1 MPPQFRFSKNNA
13 SILPGLSLVQDSF
26 KTRFSEH
33 GRLIEFQP
41 ADSHNGFVIEASG
54 DSLLIRYHR
63 PSQAYRAL
71 GQVLSGAPLEGGK
84 TLSQTCFLESVG
96 VMLDVSRNGVFRV
109 ERIEELFLQFALAGI
124 DSVQLYMEDSYLLP
138 GEPYFGYGRGAYSES
153 ELRQIDDR
161 GHAFGIE
168 VVPCIQTLGHL
179 EQILQWPAYHNL
191 QDVRGVL
198 MVGLEE
204 THRLI
209 AKMLDVVSACFRT
222 RRIHVGMDEAH
233 GVGSGNYLREN
244 GFRRPFDVLNEHL
257 AVVTRLCEDRGLE
270 PMMWS
275 DMFFRIG
282 SKTHDYYDPQA
293 VIPEEVIARVPKG
306 VELVYWDYY
315 HADVRFYE
323 DWIDRHRAMGKEPIY
338 AAGGWT
344 WGRFWAYWPRLQE
357 TIGAGMEAARRKGL
371 KESFV
376 TFWGDDGCECHPFS
390 MLGAILYFAETAY
403 FEAVDFA
410 ELERLFTLFSPEV
423 TLADCQLAAEL
434 DGIPEIQD
442 AVESESNFSK
452 WILWHDP
459 VLGFLNPHIPAGVIE
474 HYREL
479 AEKLGN
485 RSGAPTV
492 LDFPR
497 TIAQTLSEKIRLHLE
512 VRSACQSRD
521 FDKLRELRSEVL
533 PATIEGL
540 NKVWVLH
547 RNVWRHWYKPFG
559 WEVIESRY
567 ATIIARLN
575 SLGSIVQDCIDNPGA
590 HVEEFT
596 LSPNPVLPTE
606 QASKC
611 YFSYGRITTPSVLK

>member
-1 MPPQFRFSKNNA
+1 MHPQFRFSKNQFPVL
-13 SILPGLSLVQDSF
+13 SGLPFVQDYF
-26 KTRFSEH
+26 KERFSEN
-33 GRLIEFQP
+33 GRLIEFQQD
-41 ADSHNGFVIEASG
+41 DSHNGFVIEASDHG
-54 DSLLIRYHR
+54 SLVRYQR

-71 GQVLSGAPLEGGK
+71 GQLLSGAQLEGGK
-84 TLSQTCFLESVG
+84 TVSQTCFLESVG
-96 VMLDVSRNGVFRV
+96 VMLDVSRNGLFRV
-109 ERIEELFLQFALAGI
+109 ERIEEMFLQFALAGI

-161 GHAFGIE
+161 GHALGIE

-179 EQILQWPAYHNL
+179 EQILQWPAYRHL

-209 AKMLDVVSACFRT
+209 AKMLDVLSSCFRT

-233 GVGSGNYLREN
+233 GVGSGKYLEKN
-244 GFRRPFDVLNEHL
+244 GFRRPFDILNEHL

-270 PMMWS
+270 PMIWS

-282 SKTHDYYDPQA
+282 SKTHDYYDSQA
-293 VIPEEVIARVPKG
+293 EIPEEVIARVPSG

-315 HADVRFYE
+315 HADVKFYE

-344 WGRFWAYWPRLQE
+344 WGRFWTYWPRLQE
-357 TIGAGMEAARRKGL
+357 TIGAGMSAARRKGL
-371 KESFV
+371 KEAFV

-390 MLGAILYFAETAY
+390 MLGAIFYFAETAY
-403 FEAVDFA
+403 SEAVDFA
-410 ELERLFTLFSPEV
+410 ELEQFFALFSPEV
-423 TLADCQLAAEL
+423 SLADCQLAAEL
-434 DGIPEIQD
+434 DGIPEIEG
-442 AVESESNFSK
+442 AVESEANFSK

-459 VLGFLNPHIPAGVIE
+459 VHGFLNPHIPEGLVG
-474 HYREL
+474 HYCGL

-485 RSGAPTV
+485 GNREGTI

-497 TIAQTLSEKIRLHLE
+497 TIAQTLSKKIRLHLE
-512 VRSACQSRD
+512 VRDACQSRD
-521 FDKLRELRSEVL
+521 VDKIRELRCEVL

-540 NKVWVLH
+540 NKLWVLH
-547 RNVWRHWYKPFG
+547 RKAWHHWYKPFG
-559 WEVIESRY
+559 WEVIEGRY
-567 ATIIARLN
+567 AAILARLN
-575 SLGSIVQDCIDNPGA
+575 SLDSILQDCLENPGTY
-590 HVEEFT
+590 VEEFA

-606 QASKC
+606 QVSKC
-611 YFSYGRITTPSVLK
+611 YFDYGRTVTSSFLK